1 MEIVKGVNLH
11 LIKNESLKTVQ
22 LKCRFSGDLSQKT
35 VARRV
40 LVAQMLETACKAY
53 PTNRDLRK
61 KLASLYGASL
71 STNIVTKGST
81 HCVDI
86 DCSVISDAYR
96 FEENS
101 LLEELLNVLKE
112 LLFNPLVTTEQY
124 QPASFELEK
133 QNAIAA
139 IDTENEDVF
148 FLSDQQLKRQFF
160 KDSCQSLSTLTT
172 KELLEKENSFTA
184 YQEFQRML
192 NHDHIDIFLVG
203 NFDDYQ
209 VIKVFHQF
217 PFKERTLD
225 LSLTYHQDYVNVIS
239 EQLDQKD
246 SHQTVI
252 TLGYH
257 LPFVYDDDEMA
268 ALAVYN
274 ALLGDLPTSK
284 LFVNVREKKGL
295 AYAIGS
301 YYDAFSQLFTIYA
314 GTQKEMKSLTLNLML
329 KQVKELRLGKFS
341 KADLE
346 QAKTAL
352 KNQLLMTQD
361 SPKHLMELVYNAY
374 YFSRDNNID
383 RLLTEIDNV
392 CKPSV
397 VKVAK
402 KIKLQAVHTLEGR

>member
-22 LKCRFSGDLSQKT
+22 LKCRFSGHLNQKT

-86 DCSVISDAYR
+86 DCSVISDTYR

-124 QPASFELEK
+124 QPAGFELEK
-133 QNAIAA
+133 QNVIAA

-148 FLSDQQLKRQFF
+148 FISDQQLKRQFF

-209 VIKVFHQF
+209 VIKIFHQF

-246 SHQTVI
+246 SQQTVI

-274 ALLGDLPTSK
+274 GLLGDLPTSK

-361 SPKHLMELVYNAY
+361 SPKHLMELAYNAY

-402 KIKLQAVHTLEGR
+402 KIKLQVVHTLEGR

>member
-22 LKCRFSGDLSQKT
+22 LKCRFSGDLNQKT

-86 DCSVISDAYR
+86 DCSVISGAYR

-133 QNAIAA
+133 QNVIAA
-139 IDTENEDVF
+139 IDTEKEDVF

-209 VIKVFHQF
+209 VIKIFHQF

-246 SHQTVI
+246 SQQTVI

-361 SPKHLMELVYNAY
+361 SPKHLMELAYNAY
-374 YFSRDNNID
+374 YFSRDNSID

-392 CKPSV
+392 CKSSV